1 MLRRFLWLCLVAVWF
16 HTTALAGGLN
26 AWAYVGWWMPQGWQ
40 NVALGQFERIL
51 FFDMKIDHD
60 GSIQERHGWPEQW
73 SDLRHA
79 ANASNTPVDVC
90 VTLLDSNAF
99 QQLFNSPNSVRRL
112 TDQLVELA
120 QQDEMSGIHL
130 DFEVYQALDGSTL
143 QIFRDFVQD
152 LAIQIRIKAPKKQ
165 LSAFIPIGGHTSL
178 YDTKTVAALD
188 RVVLQGYDAHW
199 KEGRNA
205 GPVAPLDGPD
215 QLTWKKA
222 VSIGKGMGIPLDR
235 LLLSFP
241 LYGYEWRVK
250 DSGLRSTVIGVG
262 VSTSFARLPKPLGP
276 AFPVSVEEQVLRY
289 GASYDVDSAS
299 AYYQYRNARGHFIQG
314 WFDDWWTLMRKT
326 DYLVQEQLGGIA
338 FFMLGYDEGQ
348 LVNQFFY
355 RRGLS
360 AH

>member
-1 MLRRFLWLCLVAVWF
+1 MLRRFLWCCIAALWF
-16 HTTALAGGLN
+16 QTSALAGGLN
-26 AWAYVGWWMPQGWQ
+26 AWAYVGWWMPQGWH
-40 NVALGQFERIL
+40 NVALGQFERLL
-51 FFDMKIDHD
+51 FFDMKIGQD
-60 GSIQERHGWPEQW
+60 GNIQERHGWPEQW
-73 SDLRHA
+73 ADFRHA
-79 ANASNTPVDVC
+79 ANASNIPVDVC
-90 VTLLDSNAF
+90 VTLLDSPSF
-99 QQLFNSPNSVRRL
+99 QQLFTSPASVRRL

-120 QQDEMSGIHL
+120 QQEDISGVHL
-130 DFEVYQALDGSTL
+130 DFEVYQALDAYTL
-143 QIFRDFVQD
+143 QAFRDFVRD
-152 LAIQIRIKAPKKQ
+152 VATQIRTKAAKKQ
-165 LSAFIPIGGHTSL
+165 ISAFIPIGGHTPL
-178 YDTKTVAALD
+178 YDTITVAALD

-222 VSIGKGMGIPLDR
+222 VAIGRGMGIPLDR

-250 DSGLRSTVIGVG
+250 DSGLRSAVVGVG
-262 VSTSFARLPKPLGP
+262 VNTSFARLPKPLGP

-289 GASYDVDSAS
+289 GASYDLDSAS

-348 LVNQFFY
+348 LVNQFFF
-355 RRGLS
+355 RRGLG